1 MGRKPPSPEKKAG
14 NGISWTFWCHT
25 RQEAPGNSLM
35 GRLKPPRVSASGVF
49 LLHFP
54 RHGKSASW
62 ETHWIS
68 EIYGGQSSPRSSR
81 RELSPCHPSPAPLQ
95 VVPCPPRAFLGGLS
109 STFPMSLSFPAPC
122 TRSWQKGKPFPTLM
136 LFDLCGFI
144 STWREEEESIIPYI
158 H

>member
-35 GRLKPPRVSASGVF
+35 GSLKPPRVSASGVF